1 MQSVQTNQNVG
12 NESELPFMIKLTLP
26 AHNLLND
33 WKQCSMLAN
42 YIAEY
47 VGYQYPQQE
56 RAENLISTITNELL
70 EAITSLAPEHSDLTI
85 TLQQSAEGLQ
95 LDTNHHIH
103 ANLASP
109 YLKFLNSLSQPGH
122 EDQYLDMLTTED
134 TPELYFN
141 QLGLLMLTHDFGA
154 TFTNCST
161 EQTDRVCTQLFI
173 ANKEFSA

>member
-1 MQSVQTNQNVG
+1 MQSVQQEQTH
-12 NESELPFMIKLTLP
+12 ERPFTIKLTLP
-26 AHNLLND
+26 AKSLLND

-47 VGYQYPQQE
+47 VGYQYEQQE

-70 EAITSLAPEHSDLTI
+70 EAIISLAPEHSDLVI
-85 TLQQSAEGLQ
+85 TLHQSAEGLQ

-109 YLKFLNSLSQPGH
+109 YRQFLHSLMNTSD
-122 EDQYLDMLTTED
+122 EDQYLEMLTTEEMPD
-134 TPELYFN
+134 LYFN
-141 QLGLLMLTHDFGA
+141 QLGLMMLTHDFGA
-154 TFTNCST
+154 SFTNCSA

-173 ANKEFSA
+173 ANKEFHA